1 MQNSYEYITYNK
13 SFQARTA
20 LAKEK
25 TRNYYKEIKEELLS
39 YKGIRSRISWQYDS
53 FSYKREKIAI
63 LTIRG
68 NTLSLYLKLDLNSL
82 GEPKYKLIDE
92 SHKKSYE
99 DTPIMLKIRGSRTL
113 KYAKELINLI
123 CEDLE
128 YKHHKLN
135 NLKFNDYFKNRTLAE
150 FIDLGLVKPIY
161 HRKKIV
167 DMTDIDNND
176 YIKAKIYAIVLP
188 KIKDVNLY
196 VVGNKFEV
204 GNWDTSY
211 VCKMNKVYDN
221 FYKIELLLPKGYF
234 EFKIVAAKNYKFVE
248 KGIWHEEIVN
258 HHYELNQDILI
269 EDIIHHINYE
279 GELV

>member
-63 LTIRG
+63 MTIRG

-150 FIDLGLVKPIY
+150 FVDLGLVKPIY

>member
-63 LTIRG
+63 MTIRG

-196 VVGNKFEV
+196 VVGNKNEV

>member
-63 LTIRG
+63 MTIRG

-82 GEPKYKLIDE
+82 GKPKYKLIDE

-135 NLKFNDYFKNRTLAE
+135 NLKFNDFFKNRTLAE
-150 FIDLGLVKPIY
+150 FVDLGLVKPIY

-188 KIKDVNLY
+188 KIKGVNLY
-196 VVGNKFEV
+196 VVGNKNEV

>member
-150 FIDLGLVKPIY
+150 FVDLGLVKPIY

>member
-25 TRNYYKEIKEELLS
+25 IRNYYKEIKEELLS

-82 GEPKYKLIDE
+82 GKTKYKLVDE

-128 YKHHKLN
+128 YRHHKLN
-135 NLKFNDYFKNRTLAE
+135 NLKFNDYFKSRTLAE

-161 HRKKIV
+161 RRKKIV

-176 YIKAKIYAIVLP
+176 YIKAKIYAVVLP
-188 KIKDVNLY
+188 NIKDVNLY

>member
-63 LTIRG
+63 MTIRG

-82 GEPKYKLIDE
+82 GKPKYKLIDE

-150 FIDLGLVKPIY
+150 FVDLGLVKPIY

-188 KIKDVNLY
+188 KIKGVNLY
-196 VVGNKFEV
+196 VVGNKNEV